1 MKDFKKCYAVKPS
14 SMFFFSYNVFIY
26 SVRRKIDEVSK
37 LVKKQ
42 RFEDAIHVEI
52 STLADEIIFKE
63 LRSFSNVHFHF

>member
-1 MKDFKKCYAVKPS
+1 MLLNLVLC
-14 SMFFFSYNVFIY
+14 FFSYYILFY
-26 SVRRKIDEVSK
+26 SVRRKIEEVSK

-52 STLADEIIFKE
+52 SSLADEIIFKE

>member
-1 MKDFKKCYAVKPS
+1 MLLNLFQC
-14 SMFFFSYNVFIY
+14 FFSYYLLFY
-26 SVRRKIDEVSK
+26 SVRRKIEEVSK

-52 STLADEIIFKE
+52 SSLADKIIFKE

>member
-1 MKDFKKCYAVKPS
+1 MLLNLVLC
-14 SMFFFSYNVFIY
+14 FFSYYLLFY
-26 SVRRKIDEVSK
+26 SVRRKIEEVSK

-52 STLADEIIFKE
+52 SSLADEIIFKE